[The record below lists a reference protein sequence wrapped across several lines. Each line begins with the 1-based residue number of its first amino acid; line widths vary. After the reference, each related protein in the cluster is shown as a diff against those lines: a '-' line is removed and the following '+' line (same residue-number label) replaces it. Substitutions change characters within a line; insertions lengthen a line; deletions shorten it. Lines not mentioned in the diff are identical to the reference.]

1 MKINKSKIVEIPV
14 KMEKFYGK
22 GTMLHP
28 SKEAIEALVKTI
40 PRGKIATIETL
51 CQKLAATYGTDV
63 TCPMRTGNSIKKISE
78 NYAIDTVD
86 ESLPF
91 WRVVKK
97 DKTVIKLKGYEL
109 WAAKIEDEGFGL
121 SYTKA
126 GLIKVNFDEKAL
138 FMF

>member
-1 MKINKSKIVEIPV
+1 MNTSKIVEIPV

-22 GTMLHP
+22 GSMLHP
-28 SKEAIEALVKTI
+28 SKEDIEALVKTI

-51 CQKLAATYGTDV
+51 CNKLSDIYGTDV
-63 TCPMRTGNSIKKISE
+63 TCPMRTGNTIKKISE

-86 ESLPF
+86 ENLPF

-109 WAAKIEDEGFGL
+109 WAAKIEDEGFDL
-121 SYTKA
+121 FYTKS
-126 GLIKVNFDEKAL
+126 GVIKVKFDSEAL
-138 FMF
+138 FKF